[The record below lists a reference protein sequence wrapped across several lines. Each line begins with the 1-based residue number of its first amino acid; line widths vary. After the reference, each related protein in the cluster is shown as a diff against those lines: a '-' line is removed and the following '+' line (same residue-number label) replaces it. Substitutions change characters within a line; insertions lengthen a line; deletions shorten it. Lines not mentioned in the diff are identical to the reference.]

1 MNIDLMYTI
10 LFSIALM
17 VIIAVAYT
25 LNKTRGV
32 LEQTQT
38 QDKE

>member
-10 LFSIALM
+10 LFSVALI
-17 VIIAVAYT
+17 VIIAIAYI
-25 LNKTRGV
+25 LNKTRDV

>member
-10 LFSIALM
+10 LFSVALM
-17 VIIAVAYT
+17 VSIAIAYI
-25 LNKTRGV
+25 LNKTRD
-32 LEQTQT
+32 TQT